1 MRPLLSVPAKADLPW
16 FTSTQVGQNELNKMV
31 QRMCQEA
38 GVAGKK
44 TNHSL
49 RATGASQLFQANV
62 PEKIIQQR
70 TGHRS
75 LQALRHYERTTSERH
90 QASHPS
96 SDVAVSYQSI
106 VEKQITPQPMLPMAT
121 TTAAAPVGPAF
132 NMSCTVKIY
141 YNPDPVPPPLLP
153 EITKAALDYLLE
165 DLPTV

>member
-75 LQALRHYERTTSERH
+75 LEALRQYERTTSEQH
-90 QASHPS
+90 QA
-96 SDVAVSYQSI
+96 VTQVQ
-106 VEKQITPQPMLPMAT
+106 MLQCHI
-121 TTAAAPVGPAF
+121 
-132 NMSCTVKIY
+132 SQ
-141 YNPDPVPPPLLP
+141 LL
-153 EITKAALDYLLE
+153 KSK
-165 DLPTV
+165 